1 MQHTDAT
8 PADAPYWMATPSR
21 PKLRLPAGAC
31 DAHVHIFGPRA
42 VFPFAEGRRYTPAD
56 APKEMLFRLHERLGI
71 QHCVIVQPAC
81 HGMDNSVTADATAAT
96 GGAYKGIA
104 LVPPSVPDVE
114 LQRLATAGLC
124 GARFHYMDHLA
135 TGPAIDE
142 VIAFGKRL
150 APLGWHLQ
158 IHMEA
163 AMIADLAPALR
174 RAPVPVVID
183 HMGRID
189 ASLGLDQP
197 AFHALLGLLEDR
209 NIWVKVSGAD
219 RVTRQGPPYSD
230 AVPFARKLVSECGDR
245 CVWGTDWP
253 HPNHRGPMPDD
264 GTLVD
269 LIAEIAP
276 GEAARQA
283 LLVDNPRRLYRF
295 APARKLT

>member
-114 LQRLATAGLC
+114 LQRLAAAGLC

-197 AFHALLGLLEDR
+197 ASHALLGLLEDR

>member
-1 MQHTDAT
+1 MQHTAAT

-21 PKLRLPAGAC
+21 PKLKLPAGAC

-42 VFPFAEGRRYTPAD
+42 RFPFAEGRRYTPAD
-56 APKEMLFRLHERLGI
+56 APKETLFRLHEQLGI

-96 GGAYKGIA
+96 HGAYKGIA
-104 LVPPSVPDVE
+104 LVPLSISDVE
-114 LQRLATAGLC
+114 LQRLSSAGLC

-135 TGPAIDE
+135 TGPVIDD
-142 VIAFGKRL
+142 VIVFAKRL

-163 AMIADLAPALR
+163 ALIADLAPALG

-183 HMGRID
+183 HMGRVD

-197 AFHALLGLLEDR
+197 AFKALLDLLEDP

-219 RVTRQGPPYSD
+219 RVTRKGPPYSD
-230 AVPFARKLVSECGDR
+230 AVPFARKLVAECGDR

-253 HPNHRGPMPDD
+253 HPNHQGPMPDD
-264 GTLVD
+264 GKLVD

-283 LLVDNPRRLYRF
+283 LLVDNPQRLYRF